1 MSRIFE
7 ALRKSQYE
15 VEERLTSPESL
26 HKPADQGPGLQSVAV
41 ERVQIPPE
49 GRIIVHSDPQSLGAD
64 RFRLLRARLLERTAK
79 LQQKT
84 LVVTSPVPE
93 DGKSTVVLNLAT
105 ALAEHG
111 KRSVLVL
118 EADFFRP
125 SLGRVLGIPPGP
137 GLAECLRDNSD
148 PMAGLRRIE
157 PLGWYLL
164 PAGTSVSNPTELVQ
178 STRFSSLVAMFETR
192 FEWILVDSPPV
203 APVADI
209 LALRALADA
218 CLLVVRAGQT
228 QREMVEE
235 AVRQLGREHVV
246 AIVLNGAEG
255 LDRQHSKYYGKYYG
269 GGSRDGSRT
278 RKATGS

>member
-7 ALRKSQYE
+7 ALRKSQSE

-26 HKPADQGPGLQSVAV
+26 RKPSDEGLGLQSVAI
-41 ERVQIPPE
+41 ERVQILPE
-49 GRIIVHSDPQSLGAD
+49 GRVVVHSDPQSLGAD

-79 LQQKT
+79 VKQKT

-125 SLGRVLGIPPGP
+125 SLGRALGIPPGA
-137 GLAECLRDNSD
+137 GVAECLRDNSH
-148 PMAGLRRIE
+148 PMAALRRIE

-164 PAGTSVSNPTELVQ
+164 PAGTSVS
-178 STRFSSLVAMFETR
+178 
-192 FEWILVDSPPV
+192 
-203 APVADI
+203 
-209 LALRALADA
+209 
-218 CLLVVRAGQT
+218 
-228 QREMVEE
+228 
-235 AVRQLGREHVV
+235 
-246 AIVLNGAEG
+246 
-255 LDRQHSKYYGKYYG
+255 
-269 GGSRDGSRT
+269 
-278 RKATGS
+278 

>member
-7 ALRKSQYE
+7 ALRKSQHE
-15 VEERLTSPESL
+15 VEERLTSLEPL
-26 HKPADQGPGLQSVAV
+26 RKPLDEGPGLQSVAI

-49 GRIIVHSDPQSLGAD
+49 RRIIVHSDPQSLGAD

-79 LQQKT
+79 VKQKT
-84 LVVTSPVPE
+84 LLVTSPVPA
-93 DGKSTVVLNLAT
+93 DGKSTVSLNLAT

-125 SLGRVLGIPPGP
+125 SLRQVLGIPTGP

-148 PMAGLRRIE
+148 PMATLRLIE

-164 PAGTSVSNPTELVQ
+164 PAGTSVTNPTELVQ
-178 STRFSSLVAMFETR
+178 STRFSSLVAMLETR

-209 LALRALADA
+209 LALRALVDA

-235 AVRQLGREHVV
+235 AVRQLGREHVL

-255 LDRQHSKYYGKYYG
+255 LDRQHSKYYGKYYLG
-269 GGSRDGSRT
+269 AKRNSSGPG
-278 RKATGS
+278 